1 MASAARS
8 MYKLFIGNLP
18 WTVSSQEL
26 KLYFSKFGHVQN
38 ATVVFD
44 KNTGLSRS
52 YGFVTYS
59 NQNGFDSATNIQL
72 HKLEG
77 NVLNVQAASNAPVH
91 SKDE

>member
-26 KLYFSKFGHVQN
+26 KFYFSKFGHVYN
-38 ATVVFD
+38 AVVVFD
-44 KNTGLSRS
+44 KNTGLSRN

-59 NQNGFDSATNIQL
+59 NQNGYDSATNVQL

-77 NVLNVQAASNAPVH
+77 NVIKVQPASTAP
-91 SKDE
+91 SNNRDE

>member
-26 KLYFSKFGHVQN
+26 KLYFSKFGHVYN
-38 ATVVFD
+38 AVVVFD
-44 KNTGLSRS
+44 KNTGLSRN

-59 NQNGFDSATNIQL
+59 NQNGFDSATNVQL
-72 HKLEG
+72 HNLEG
-77 NVLNVQAASNAPVH
+77 NALKVQAASTSAN
-91 SKDE
+91 SRDE